1 MAAAALVV
9 LGIPAPR
16 NRLRSASLNRRS
28 RRRPT
33 RRAGSRA
40 LSLQRR
46 IEPWLTR
53 RKRAASA
60 VLSSL
65 SLNVTL
71 VSLLESI
78 AGICILCKTPCGRHS
93 VQRCRKGVADV
104 ELRQLRA
111 FLEVA
116 NAQHFGHAAQ
126 SLKITQPALTQRIQ
140 ALERELGV
148 RLLQRSAR
156 GVRLTAA
163 GEILLPFANR
173 PLHVGGRA

>member
-1 MAAAALVV
+1 MAAVARGVV
-9 LGIPAPR
+9 EIPAPR

-33 RRAGSRA
+33 RRAGRRA

-46 IEPWLTR
+46 IDAWLTR

-60 VLSSL
+60 VFSSL

-71 VSLLESI
+71 VSLFESI
-78 AGICILCKTPCGRHS
+78 AGFCILCTTLCGKHS
-93 VQRCRKGVADV
+93 AQRSRKGVSDV

-126 SLKITQPALTQRIQ
+126 TLKITQPALTQRIQ

-163 GEILLPFANR
+163 GEILLPYAN
-173 PLHVGGRA
+173 